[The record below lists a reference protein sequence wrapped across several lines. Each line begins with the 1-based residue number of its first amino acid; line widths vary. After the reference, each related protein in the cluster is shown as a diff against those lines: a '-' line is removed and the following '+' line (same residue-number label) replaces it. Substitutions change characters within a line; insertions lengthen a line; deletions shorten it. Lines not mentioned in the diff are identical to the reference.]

1 MSNGFTHENGGVLW
15 LVLFIYLSATVTI
28 GKDDMFMREMCML
41 TTKYIM
47 FFSFDAYLVNESLSN
62 MIIDHPIESSKI
74 HNITRNKMCLEF
86 SEGTLFFMSEK
97 ITELIFPIGISFFH
111 RQNNIIESICK
122 KMLLQ
127 IFLIIKKRKY
137 PLKSRGDIFL
147 FHVT

>member
-1 MSNGFTHENGGVLW
+1 MSNGFTHENRGILR
-15 LVLFIYLSATVTI
+15 LMLFIYLSTTVTI

-41 TTKYIM
+41 ATEYIM

-62 MIIDHPIESSKI
+62 MIIDHPIEGSKI
-74 HNITRNKMCLEF
+74 HDIARNKMRLEF

-111 RQNNIIESICK
+111 RQNNIVESICK

-127 IFLIIKKRKY
+127 IFLIRKKRKY
-137 PLKSRGDIFL
+137 PLKSRGDIFY
-147 FHVT
+147 FT